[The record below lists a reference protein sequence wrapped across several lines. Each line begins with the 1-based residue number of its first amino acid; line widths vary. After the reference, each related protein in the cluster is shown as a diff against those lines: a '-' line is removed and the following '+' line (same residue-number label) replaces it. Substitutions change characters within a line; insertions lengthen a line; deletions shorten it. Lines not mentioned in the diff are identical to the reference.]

1 MLSVFLA
8 FGGPGPTELLVIN
21 YVWLLIIIV
30 VTLITFG
37 IPILVIRSLI
47 RSKRENQKLR
57 LEVGKLAD
65 EVQQIRKKN
74 ENKQEDP
81 SS

>member
-8 FGGPGPTELLVIN
+8 FGGPGPTELL
-21 YVWLLIIIV
+21 IIIV
-30 VTLITFG
+30 VALITFG
-37 IPILVIRSLI
+37 IPIWVIRSLI
-47 RSKRENQKLR
+47 RNQRENQKLR